1 MEKLDRLVDIN
12 ISVEVLVTQ
21 GYVFILSQNGNGW
34 SRYAVWEQDHEVC
47 PNWRTIENTVDVKDY
62 GSHCVTIFQKSSI
75 YSDPGNYL
83 LPGDGDV
90 NEMRM

>member
-1 MEKLDRLVDIN
+1 MYLFCPRMAMADRAMP
-12 ISVEVLVTQ
+12 S
-21 GYVFILSQNGNGW
+21 GNKTTMFVQIGVQ
-34 SRYAVWEQDHEVC
+34 SKIQSML
-47 PNWRTIENTVDVKDY
+47 NVKDY